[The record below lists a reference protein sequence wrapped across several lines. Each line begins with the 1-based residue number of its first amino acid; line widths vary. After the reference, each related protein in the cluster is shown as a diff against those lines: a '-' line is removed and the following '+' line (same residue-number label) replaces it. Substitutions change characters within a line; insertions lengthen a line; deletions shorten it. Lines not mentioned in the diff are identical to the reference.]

1 MNKKI
6 QITNME
12 LLTDLA
18 PALNQIKDIKMSGKI
33 TVRIVKTMNN
43 IFEALRA
50 YDSLRKASIEKYALK
65 NDDGRF
71 AIDTENGESVY
82 KFQDEEAKK
91 NAGEAA
97 MLIANEKIDLM
108 IFPISEEDVESIEG
122 ITVETIGRLVK
133 WEFVETKNHTEE
145 LKQMLEEA
153 TK

>member
-1 MNKKI
+1 
-6 QITNME
+6 ME